1 MNRLEECISVI
12 AITFI
17 ICWATGHALDAIQAS
32 SAKPAKTERFELLE
46 GATMSAYMLKDG
58 GEKIKVRLT
67 VHKGTVVTVL
77 SVRANGKGEGDDGNT
92 LDETNVLPVRS
103 SVGLDGNDKPKRAAH

>member
-32 SAKPAKTERFELLE
+32 NAKPAKTERFELLE
-46 GATMSAYMLKDG
+46 GATMSAYMLKDS
-58 GEKIKVRLT
+58 EKIKVRLT
-67 VHKGTVVTVL
+67 VHKGTIVTVL
-77 SVRANGKGEGDDGNT
+77 SVRADGEGKGDDGGT
-92 LDETNVLPVRS
+92 VDEKNVLPVRS
-103 SVGLDGNDKPKRAAH
+103 VVGLDGNDKPKRAAH